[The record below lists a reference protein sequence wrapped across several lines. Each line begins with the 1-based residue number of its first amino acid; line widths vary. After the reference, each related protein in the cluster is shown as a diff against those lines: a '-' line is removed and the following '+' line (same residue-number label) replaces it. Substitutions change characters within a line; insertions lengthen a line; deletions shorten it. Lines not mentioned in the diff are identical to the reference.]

1 MGNRRLTKKAIKGK
15 EGLHPGSRKA
25 HQLTRVNLRL
35 DKLQS
40 QGKIRK
46 DLNTSK
52 MTRPLFFLH
61 SLSSPNPLTL
71 ESFRALVSEVYLKR
85 NDPRIDELL
94 AERRA
99 GRPKQKELLEL
110 EEFRRR
116 ERSEWDSGMEL
127 PDMTHG
133 PTTHLMHQWIMAD
146 ASINSSHL
154 DLMRHVRL
162 SPKGEPVMTKKG
174 STEEMGLDK
183 LEGEVGAGDDW
194 TTLAGG
200 EKGEG
205 EAMEEEL

>member
-15 EGLHPGSRKA
+15 EGLHPASRKA

-46 DLNTSK
+46 DINTSK

-94 AERRA
+94 AERRP
-99 GRPKQKELLEL
+99 GRPKQKELIEL

-116 ERSEWDSGMEL
+116 ERAEYDSGMEV

-133 PTTHLMHQWIMAD
+133 PTTHLMHKWITED

-154 DLMRHVRL
+154 DLMRHIRL
-162 SPKGEPVMTKKG
+162 SPKDEPLVTKKG
-174 STEEMGLDK
+174 SAEAMGLDRK
-183 LEGEVGAGDDW
+183 EGEAGAGDDW
-194 TTLAGG
+194 TTLVAGQ
-200 EKGEG
+200 KTEG